1 MASAIRPKPRPI
13 RLAEVLPGEVIGL
26 EAGATVITGITLDSR
41 GVVAGDLYAAL
52 PGHQT
57 HGARFAE
64 AAVAAGAVAILT
76 DSAGATDCAGLGVP
90 VVVIARPRERLG
102 EIAAHVYGH
111 PAADLQLLA
120 ITGTNGKTTVAAMVE
135 SGLRAA
141 GRVTGIIGTMGVQ
154 VAGVAYPGARTT
166 PEAPDLHAIL
176 GVMRDAQVDS
186 VVMEVSSIAIDECR
200 VDGVRY
206 DVAAFTNLTQDHLD
220 YHHTMEAYFA
230 AKARL
235 FTAEHADVGIIG
247 TDDAWGQALADMVD
261 IPMQTWSLLGSQADW
276 HVVRDAG
283 ETSVVAPDGHRQP
296 IVVPLAGS
304 FNVANALCAYAVLR
318 TAGVSEADAAAG
330 IAAAGVPG
338 RMQIVGDIAGVRG
351 IVDYAHSPDAIE
363 RVLRTVQDEAVG
375 RVIVVLG
382 AGGDRDRAKRPL
394 MGSLAA
400 RLSDVLLITDD
411 NPRSEDPADI
421 RAAVAEG
428 AALVAPADRA
438 EVHEVGGRGAAIT
451 VAVGLAEAGDIVLVL
466 GKGHEQGQEAGGV
479 VTPFD
484 DASTLRVALEGR
496 REQ

>member
-1 MASAIRPKPRPI
+1 MASAFRPEPRPI
-13 RLAEVLPGEVIGL
+13 RLVEVLPGEVIGTV
-26 EAGATVITGITLDSR
+26 GATVITGITLDSR
-41 GVVAGDLYAAL
+41 AVVPGDLYAAL

-64 AAVAAGAVAILT
+64 SAVAAGAVAIVT
-76 DSAGATDCAGLGVP
+76 DAAGAPDCDGLGIP
-90 VVVIARPRERLG
+90 VVVIAQPRARLG
-102 EIAAHVYGH
+102 EIAATVYGH
-111 PAADLQLLA
+111 PASDLQVLA

-141 GRVTGIIGTMGVQ
+141 GRMTGIIGTMGVQ
-154 VAGVAYPGARTT
+154 VAGVPYPGARTT

-176 GVMRDAQVDS
+176 GVMRDAGVDS
-186 VVMEVSSIAIDECR
+186 VVMEVSSIAIDEFR
-200 VDGVRY
+200 VDGLRY

-220 YHHTMEAYFA
+220 YHHTMEEYFA
-230 AKARL
+230 SKARL
-235 FTAEHADVGIIG
+235 FTPEHADVAIIG
-247 TDDAWGQALADMVD
+247 IDDAWGRQLAGMVE

-283 ETSVVAPDGHRQP
+283 EIRVVAPDGARQP
-296 IVVPLAGS
+296 IVVPMAGS

-318 TAGVSEADAAAG
+318 TAGVSDEDAAAG
-330 IAAAGVPG
+330 IAASGVPG

-363 RVLRTVQDEAVG
+363 RVLRTARDEGAG
-375 RVIVVLG
+375 RIIVVLG
-382 AGGDRDRAKRPL
+382 AGGDRDRVKRPL

-400 RLSDVLLITDD
+400 RLSDVLVITDD
-411 NPRSEDPADI
+411 NPRSEEPADI
-421 RAAVAEG
+421 RRAVAEG
-428 AALVAPADRA
+428 VLLVAPADRA
-438 EVHEVGGRGAAIT
+438 EVHEVGDRGAAIT

-496 REQ
+496 HER

>member
-1 MASAIRPKPRPI
+1 MASAIRPKPRAI
-13 RLAEVLPGEVIGL
+13 RLAEVLPSAVIGL
-26 EAGATVITGITLDSR
+26 EDGATVVTGITLDSR
-41 GVVAGDLYAAL
+41 TVVPGDLYAAL

-57 HGARFAE
+57 HGARFAHS
-64 AAVAAGAVAILT
+64 ALAAGAVAIVT
-76 DSAGATDCAGLGVP
+76 DAAGAPECDGLGLP
-90 VVVIARPRERLG
+90 VVVIERPRERLG
-102 EIAAHVYGH
+102 EIAARVYGN

-120 ITGTNGKTTVAAMVE
+120 VTGTNGKTTVAAMVE

-176 GVMRDAQVDS
+176 GVMRDAGVDS

-206 DVAAFTNLTQDHLD
+206 DVAAFTNLSQDHLD

-230 AKARL
+230 SKARL
-235 FTAEHADVGIIG
+235 FTPEHADVAIIG
-247 TDDAWGQALADMVD
+247 IDDAWGQSLADMVQ
-261 IPMQTWSLLGSQADW
+261 IPRQTWSLLSSQADW

-283 ETSVVAPDGHRQP
+283 ETSIVTPDGNRQP
-296 IVVPLAGS
+296 IVVPMAGS

-318 TAGVSEADAAAG
+318 TAGVSDADAAAG
-330 IAAAGVPG
+330 IAASGVPG
-338 RMQIVGDIAGVRG
+338 RMQVVGDSAGVRG

-363 RVLRTVQDEAVG
+363 RVLRTARDEAVG

-400 RLSDVLLITDD
+400 RLSDVLVITDD
-411 NPRSEDPADI
+411 NPRSEVPADI

-428 AALVAPADRA
+428 AMLVAPADRA
-438 EVHEVGGRGAAIT
+438 EVHEVGDRGAAIT
-451 VAVGLAEAGDIVLVL
+451 VAVGLAEVGDIVLVL
-466 GKGHEQGQEAGGV
+466 GKGHEQGQEAAGV
-479 VTPFD
+479 VSPFD
-484 DASTLRVALEGR
+484 DASTLRIALEDR
-496 REQ
+496 HER